1 LAQWSLDL
9 GRIAKIGG
17 FPLDLA
23 LGAAP
28 IRIAVSQFRGD
39 SVNSSAQ
46 FLNPAEA
53 ARRLGVSAKA
63 LRLYEARGL
72 IAPVRTAAGWRAY
85 GPDEMAR
92 VAEIAALRELGLS
105 LAQVARVLDGD
116 SKSLEP
122 ALAAHQAA
130 LEGRVHQLAGAVDKV
145 RRLRADLAGGRAP
158 APSELARLLKPAS
171 SFSVAFELAFDLA
184 FDLPWPWGGERF
196 ELQDIRALNYIIGP
210 LGSGKTQLAKRIAE
224 TLPGAAFLGLDRLA
238 DGGASAKAHL
248 ARDPALKSRVDQT
261 LAWLV
266 EDGATISEALVC
278 LLAGLETEGP
288 TVLVIDMLEQG
299 LDKATQEAL
308 IARLRRRGSGCPPLF
323 FLTRSSSILD
333 LDAVGNDESIILCPA
348 NHSPPTNVRPYPGSP
363 GFEAVATCLAS
374 PEVRARTEG
383 VIAWRPQVA

>member
-1 LAQWSLDL
+1 
-9 GRIAKIGG
+9 
-17 FPLDLA
+17 
-23 LGAAP
+23 
-28 IRIAVSQFRGD
+28 
-39 SVNSSAQ
+39 VNASAQ
-46 FLNPAEA
+46 FLNPAQA

-72 IAPVRTAAGWRAY
+72 IAPARTAAGRRAY

-105 LAQVARVLDGD
+105 LAQVARVLEGD
-116 SKSLEP
+116 PMSLEP

-130 LEGRVHQLAGAVDKV
+130 LEGRVHQLVDAVDKV
-145 RRLRADLAGGRAP
+145 RRLRADLIGGRAP
-158 APSELARLLKPAS
+158 APSELARLLRPAS
-171 SFSVAFELAFDLA
+171 SFSVA

-196 ELQDIRALNYIIGP
+196 ELQDIRALNYIVGP
-210 LGSGKTQLAKRIAE
+210 LGSGKTRLAQRIAE
-224 TLPGAAFLGLDRLA
+224 TLPGAAFLALDRLA
-238 DGGASAKAHL
+238 DGGAAARAHL
-248 ARDPALKSRVDQT
+248 DRDPGLNSRVDQT

-278 LLAGLETEGP
+278 LLTGLEMEGP

-299 LDKATQEAL
+299 LDKATQDSLMAW
-308 IARLRRRGSGCPPLF
+308 LRRRGSGSRPLF
-323 FLTRSSSILD
+323 FLTRSGSILD
-333 LDAVGNDESIILCPA
+333 LDAVGDDESIILCPA
-348 NHSPPTNVRPYPGSP
+348 NHSPPTIVRPYPGFP